1 MTPSS
6 GCSNYDP
13 GNCINIRCYGSF
25 WSSLLQP
32 VDGINVAF
40 FTSCILRPILL
51 LIMRMAL
58 YCSPQFFCFCHRL
71 SSGSHRPIY
80 THTGIFSLSQLF
92 LQTTWSKAWWLHSW
106 QTKLF
111 VCVWLINCIYFLHH
125 YCVCFFS
132 FLWMWYHRVPS
143 LLTAGVARASCR
155 QMAQSTKRGL
165 DYHCICL

>member
-1 MTPSS
+1 MLSLNNTSMSLKASGQLQFQPVLTRKNYSVGLFRPAKMTPSS
-6 GCSNYDP
+6 GCSNYDA

-58 YCSPQFFCFCHRL
+58 YCSPQFVCFCHRL

-92 LQTTWSKAWWLHSW
+92 LQTT
-106 QTKLF
+106 
-111 VCVWLINCIYFLHH
+111 
-125 YCVCFFS
+125 
-132 FLWMWYHRVPS
+132 
-143 LLTAGVARASCR
+143 
-155 QMAQSTKRGL
+155 
-165 DYHCICL
+165 